1 MDGSSGREYRHVPV
15 PGQVRFRIRGPVIKF
30 CVYPVPVWHE
40 GRIVC
45 LSGYKKDKADIPAV
59 FRRIKIHFLFPLV
72 KKHPVDA
79 PGAVVGKSTV
89 DLTEISISTGA
100 ESHVP
105 DPFQVLRLDGPG
117 QVDHRITVIRSRTC
131 AVQTDENIKLLSDF
145 LLDLEMYALVS
156 IL

>member
-1 MDGSSGREYRHVPV
+1 MYGSAGREYCHIPV
-15 PGQVRFRIRGPVIKF
+15 PGQVLFRIRGPVIKF

-45 LSGYKKDKADIPAV
+45 LSGYKENKPDIPAS
-59 FRRIKIHFLFPLV
+59 FRRMKVHFFPSLL
-72 KKHPVDA
+72 KKYPV
-79 PGAVVGKSTV
+79 GSCFVTVSKSTV
-89 DLTEISISTGA
+89 YLTEISISTGA

-105 DPFQVLRLDGPG
+105 DPFQAIRLDGPG

-145 LLDLEMYALVS
+145 LLDLEMDALVS

>member
-1 MDGSSGREYRHVPV
+1 MEFCINPV
-15 PGQVRFRIRGPVIKF
+15 PIRHKR
-30 CVYPVPVWHE
+30 
-40 GRIVC
+40 RIVC
-45 LSGYKKDKADIPAV
+45 FSGYKENKPDIPAS
-59 FRRIKIHFLFPLV
+59 FRRMKVHFFPSLL
-72 KKHPVDA
+72 KKYPV
-79 PGAVVGKSTV
+79 GSCFVTVSKSTV
-89 DLTEISISTGA
+89 YLTKIPLSTGA